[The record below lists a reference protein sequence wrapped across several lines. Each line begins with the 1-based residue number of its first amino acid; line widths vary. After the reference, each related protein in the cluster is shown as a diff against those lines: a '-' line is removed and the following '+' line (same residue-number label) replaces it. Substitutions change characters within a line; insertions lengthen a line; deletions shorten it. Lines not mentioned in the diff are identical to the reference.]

1 MRITESTL
9 RRIIMEELAAHRKQ
23 KRLAEARRRRAR
35 RLAEARRRRRLA
47 ESARRPQQITAATL
61 NRIIKEEYAR
71 ANRRY

>member
-9 RRIIMEELAAHRKQ
+9 RRIVMEELAAHRKQ

-35 RLAEARRRRRLA
+35 RLAE
-47 ESARRPQQITAATL
+47 SARRPQRITAATL

-71 ANRRY
+71 ATRRY